1 MAALTP
7 LTRQTILVATLAGSF
22 ENFRPG
28 QFLSMN
34 PVLAGLDRL
43 PTLLG
48 AVRAAQGRSLTATCD
63 LCLHDGQVPLGDCT
77 VVFATAACRSA
88 WFAARLNPY
97 APKLATRQSS
107 VPVRILDPHLE
118 MHVDGRCLLRCVLGV
133 GAHQVQSRHVFTR
146 ESMVAV
152 EDASCSSEEPQR
164 VPA

>member
-1 MAALTP
+1 
-7 LTRQTILVATLAGSF
+7 
-22 ENFRPG
+22 
-28 QFLSMN
+28 
-34 PVLAGLDRL
+34 
-43 PTLLG
+43 
-48 AVRAAQGRSLTATCD
+48 
-63 LCLHDGQVPLGDCT
+63 
-77 VVFATAACRSA
+77 
-88 WFAARLNPY
+88 
-97 APKLATRQSS
+97 